1 MESRFGFLNEIVA
14 VFFVRGMSFFRW
26 LRDHYQLIRMVSGAA
41 LVVLGLMLF
50 FHRDAWLRV
59 GLNRALELVGLGTF

>member
-1 MESRFGFLNEIVA
+1 
-14 VFFVRGMSFFRW
+14 
-26 LRDHYQLIRMVSGAA
+26 MVSGAA